1 MFKDNCI
8 YFQGGF
14 MSIKERIRT
23 WFLQWLDED
32 QAFTNGIR
40 IIIKDEVAD
49 ILEQSVLVLEDSQTL
64 MITLNADADL
74 EEFVDGLRQLKLKD
88 TRIVVTTS
96 VKEVAVVN

>member
-1 MFKDNCI
+1 
-8 YFQGGF
+8 